1 MELNE
6 YGKVVAA
13 PAPAPRPL
21 ALEFRGD
28 GQRRHAL
35 LFLGNVFGIKR
46 ERAEP
51 DVTDISLSFLRH
63 LDSSTFPSVPV
74 SDILC
79 PHPHG
84 LVVTILRLDCHRF
97 EVLLIAF
104 STYRMAASFENV
116 YSSFDGSFTA
126 TLSCKVFCDVLI
138 TVGMTYTLM
147 SNRTHVRRTNDVL
160 NTLAIY
166 AINCGSLHLVFA
178 ITSLILVPFHFFA
191 PPSRTT
197 FDSPSRTK
205 FARFPNTLIYTTPS
219 FVMVRLSLCAFMA
232 ILNSRD
238 HLRETLDRPDG
249 VVVVSLTQTSG
260 RGPQP
265 GAPACETP
273 PSKETPAGQ
282 PSRSVFPQ
290 FRFPSTRRSEKT
302 ASYLLTE
309 TNSTNR
315 DMSG

>member
-1 MELNE
+1 MAIVRLCKTFRELE
-6 YGKVVAA
+6 PTHVEQALSS
-13 PAPAPRPL
+13 L
-21 ALEFRGD
+21 AEF
-28 GQRRHAL
+28 
-35 LFLGNVFGIKR
+35 
-46 ERAEP
+46 
-51 DVTDISLSFLRH
+51 
-63 LDSSTFPSVPV
+63 
-74 SDILC
+74 
-79 PHPHG
+79 
-84 LVVTILRLDCHRF
+84 
-97 EVLLIAF
+97 AF

-116 YSSFDGSFTA
+116 YSSFD
-126 TLSCKVFCDVLI
+126 VFCDVLI

-191 PPSRTT
+191 PPSQT

-273 PSKETPAGQ
+273 PSKETP
-282 PSRSVFPQ
+282 SRAAVPKCLPPVSVSLDTPFGEDCVIP
-290 FRFPSTRRSEKT
+290 FD
-302 ASYLLTE
+302 
-309 TNSTNR
+309 R
-315 DMSG
+315 DEFY